1 MRQQTGRRSVASW
14 CIMLENAAPPRM
26 KADARILEK
35 PGRRLRIG
43 RINLEVRQSI
53 SLWRQALILGCAVVI
68 GLAIS
73 AGLLIAAGVKPAAL
87 LDEFVLETFTDSENF
102 HSILFQAAPLIFV
115 GISAAVAF
123 RVRFWNLGI
132 EGQMIWG
139 GIAATVVSLYEI
151 GPPLLRLPL
160 MMVFAAIAGM
170 GWIMIPIYL
179 RMRLRV
185 NEIIVTLLLNYVAL
199 NFLLHLVYG
208 PWLDPKDNFPHS
220 PQFRAFERLPELGWG
235 ISSALLLALA
245 FAALTA
251 WLVLFTRFGFYTKFV
266 HDNDRMALSVGVP
279 IKTVILVSVLLSG
292 ALSALAGFVITSA
305 QEGRLT
311 QSYFEGYGFSGILI
325 AFLARNNPIAA
336 TIVALLVA
344 VLFVSGRSLQVF
356 YQIPFAMVQL
366 IQAII
371 VISVAASEFLI
382 RHRVHRVR

>member
-1 MRQQTGRRSVASW
+1 
-14 CIMLENAAPPRM
+14 MLENAAPPKM
-26 KADARILEK
+26 QADLRLPEITA
-35 PGRRLRIG
+35 RRLHIG

-53 SLWRQALILGCAVVI
+53 SAWHQALILGCAVLI
-68 GLAIS
+68 GLGLS
-73 AGLLIAAGVKPAAL
+73 AALLVAAGVKPAAL
-87 LDEFVLETFTDSENF
+87 FDEFVVETITDPENF

-115 GISAAVAF
+115 GVGAAVAF

-139 GIAATVVSLYEI
+139 GIAATFVSFYEI
-151 GPPLLRLPL
+151 GPSVTRLPI
-160 MMVFAAIAGM
+160 MMVFAALAGM
-170 GWIMIPIYL
+170 AWIMIPAWL

-235 ISSALLLALA
+235 IGAALLLALV
-245 FAALTA
+245 FTALTA

-266 HDNDRMALSVGVP
+266 HDNDRVALSVGVP
-279 IKTVILVSVLLSG
+279 IKLVILVSVLLSG
-292 ALSALAGFVITSA
+292 ALSALAGFVIASA

-336 TIVALLVA
+336 MIVAVLVA

-371 VISVAASEFLI
+371 VISVAASEFLM
-382 RHRVHRVR
+382 RHRVHWVR

>member
-1 MRQQTGRRSVASW
+1 
-14 CIMLENAAPPRM
+14 MLENAAPP
-26 KADARILEK
+26 KTADVRQVVTGA
-35 PGRRLRIG
+35 RRLRFG
-43 RINLEVRQSI
+43 RINLEVRQAVSP
-53 SLWRQALILGCAVVI
+53 WRQVRILGCAVVI

-73 AGLLIAAGVKPAAL
+73 AAVLIAAGVKPAAL
-87 LDEFVLETFTDSENF
+87 LDEFVLEMFTDSENF

-115 GISAAVAF
+115 GVGAAVAF

-139 GIAATVVSLYEI
+139 GIAATFVSLHQI
-151 GPPLLRLPL
+151 GPPALRLPF
-160 MMVFAAIAGM
+160 MMVFAGIAGM
-170 GWIMIPIYL
+170 GWIAIPVWL

-220 PQFRAFERLPELGWG
+220 PQFRAFERLPDLDWG
-235 ISSALLLALA
+235 INSALLLALV
-245 FAALTA
+245 FTALTA
-251 WLVLFTRFGFYTKFV
+251 WLLLFTRFGFYTRFV
-266 HDNDRMALSVGVP
+266 NDNDRVALAVGVP
-279 IKTVILVSVLLSG
+279 IKMVILVSVLLSG
-292 ALSALAGFVITSA
+292 ALSALAGFVIVSA

-336 TIVALLVA
+336 MIVAVLVA

-371 VISVAASEFLI
+371 VISVAASEFLM
-382 RHRVHRVR
+382 RHRVHWVR